1 MEYQKPWYFKERQV
15 VLPSGFCHLNPVWLR
30 AYEMDP
36 SGTDSASL
44 VVDENQWN
52 GVLDLEGTTTT
63 WMNSCDLSGGHQA
76 AGDLVSSQYFY
87 INGR

>member
-1 MEYQKPWYFKERQV
+1 M
-15 VLPSGFCHLNPVWLR
+15 VLPSGFCHLGPVWLR

-36 SGTDSASL
+36 SGTGSASM